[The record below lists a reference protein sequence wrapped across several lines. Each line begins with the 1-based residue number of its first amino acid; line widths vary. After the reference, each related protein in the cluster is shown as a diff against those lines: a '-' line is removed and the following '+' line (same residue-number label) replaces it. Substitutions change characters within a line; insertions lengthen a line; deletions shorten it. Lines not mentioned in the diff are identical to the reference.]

1 VSIADEWGDLH
12 AFFAF
17 DYCAVVL
24 HPTAATAAAAAAD
37 AAAEEAV

>member
-1 VSIADEWGDLH
+1 MDLH

-17 DYCAVVL
+17 DYCPVVL
-24 HPTAATAAAAAAD
+24 HPAGATAAAAADTD